1 MLVVTN
7 MRLKATLAS
16 VSLFAALAA
25 GNVLAQA
32 GLRVP
37 ERAEP
42 GLDPAFARG
51 WLAPEYDRFG
61 FAQYQWREAAGAS
74 VGSRMMWSYSLGQ
87 RADFSMAYNSGG
99 SRELDYER
107 QVSLYGR
114 WWFSPDW
121 AVAGEA
127 VSRDQP
133 GFLPRVQD
141 FRIGV
146 QRRF

>member
-1 MLVVTN
+1 
-7 MRLKATLAS
+7 MRVKATL
-16 VSLFAALAA
+16 VSLSLLAALGA
-25 GNVLAQA
+25 GQALAQA

-61 FAQYQWREAAGAS
+61 FATYQWRDA
-74 VGSRMMWSYSLGQ
+74 VGFSPAPRMSWAYSFGP
-87 RADFSMAYNSGG
+87 RADVTMSYNTAP
-99 SRELDYER
+99 RDFEYER
-107 QVSLYGR
+107 QLSLFGR
-114 WWFSPDW
+114 WWFSPEW
-121 AVAGEA
+121 ALSAET

-133 GFLPRVQD
+133 GFLPRIQD

>member
-1 MLVVTN
+1 MMIQRPDQRVAVFIDTQNMYHSAKHVFNSKVSFSALV
-7 MRLKATLAS
+7 
-16 VSLFAALAA
+16 
-25 GNVLAQA
+25 
-32 GLRVP
+32 
-37 ERAEP
+37 
-42 GLDPAFARG
+42 
-51 WLAPEYDRFG
+51 
-61 FAQYQWREAAGAS
+61 EAV

-87 RADFSMAYNSGG
+87 RADFSMAYNSSSG
-99 SRELDYER
+99 REVDYER

-121 AVAGEA
+121 ALAGEA

>member
-1 MLVVTN
+1 MRTN
-7 MRLKATLAS
+7 MALRTFCLLA
-16 VSLFAALAA
+16 LLAA
-25 GNVLAQA
+25 GEALAQSGA

-42 GLDPAFARG
+42 GIDPNFARG

-61 FAQYQWREAAGAS
+61 FVTYPWRDAA
-74 VGSRMMWSYSLGQ
+74 SYSPVPRMSWAYSFSP
-87 RADFSMAYNSGG
+87 RADVSLTYNTNY
-99 SRELDYER
+99 DYG

-114 WWFSPDW
+114 YWFASDW
-121 AVAGEA
+121 ALSAETT
-127 VSRDQP
+127 SRDQP

-141 FRIGV
+141 FRFGV

>member
-1 MLVVTN
+1 
-7 MRLKATLAS
+7 MRPQKATLLI
-16 VSLFAALAA
+16 VSLLTALAA
-25 GNVLAQA
+25 GQALAQA

-42 GLDPAFARG
+42 GLDPTLARG

-61 FAQYQWREAAGAS
+61 FASYQLRDSLGLSPAPRLNWAYS
-74 VGSRMMWSYSLGQ
+74 FGSRADVSL
-87 RADFSMAYNSGG
+87 SYNS
-99 SRELDYER
+99 SYDYG
-107 QVSLYGR
+107 QVSLFGR
-114 WWFSPDW
+114 WWFSPEW
-121 AVAGEA
+121 ALSGEA

-133 GFLPRVQD
+133 GWLPRVQD

>member
-1 MLVVTN
+1 MLDGTH
-7 MRLKATLAS
+7 MYPKATLATF
-16 VSLFAALAA
+16 SLLAALGA
-25 GNVLAQA
+25 GQALAQA

-61 FAQYQWREAAGAS
+61 FTAYQWREATGFAS
-74 VGSRMMWSYSLGQ
+74 APARMSWAYSFGSRADVSL
-87 RADFSMAYNSGG
+87 SYNSNYD
-99 SRELDYER
+99 SS
-107 QVSLYGR
+107 QVSVYGR
-114 WWFSPDW
+114 WWFSPEW
-121 AVAGEA
+121 ALSAET

-133 GFLPRVQD
+133 GYLPRIQD
-141 FRIGV
+141 FRFGV

>member
-1 MLVVTN
+1 MRPTLTLVML
-7 MRLKATLAS
+7 
-16 VSLFAALAA
+16 SLLAALAA
-25 GNVLAQA
+25 GQAFAQA

-42 GLDPAFARG
+42 GLDPSFARG

-61 FAQYQWREAAGAS
+61 FATYPWRDAVGFAPTPRRSWAYSFGARGDVS
-74 VGSRMMWSYSLGQ
+74 LSYNTS
-87 RADFSMAYNSGG
+87 Y
-99 SRELDYER
+99 DYS
-107 QVSLYGR
+107 QVSVFGR

-121 AVAGEA
+121 ALSAET

-141 FRIGV
+141 FRFGV

>member
-1 MLVVTN
+1 MLWK
-7 MRLKATLAS
+7 RAA
-16 VSLFAALAA
+16 AALSVCMALGA
-25 GNVLAQA
+25 GPALGQA
-32 GLRVP
+32 GLRLP

-61 FAQYQWREAAGAS
+61 FAAYQWRDSTGFSNAAP
-74 VGSRMMWSYSLGQ
+74 RMSWAYSLGQ
-87 RADFSMAYNSGG
+87 RADISLSYSQFNS
-99 SRELDYER
+99 SRDFEYDR
-107 QVSLYGR
+107 QVSLFGR
-114 WWFSPDW
+114 WWFSSDW
-121 AVAGEA
+121 AVSGEA